1 MSRCVTSACNVNK
14 RIREEDKKNEKN
26 EREDSTL
33 VQRKRHTCKKKHQEA
48 YGHRLGM
55 AHGVELAFV
64 LLVGFFVGVPQF
76 CILVVV
82 VAN

>member
-1 MSRCVTSACNVNK
+1 MKV
-14 RIREEDKKNEKN
+14 RIQRSFKEK
-26 EREDSTL
+26 DIH
-33 VQRKRHTCKKKHQEA
+33 VKKKHQEA

-64 LLVGFFVGVPQF
+64 LLIGFFVGVPQF